1 MHLACL
7 ADSPAFFAK
16 RPGAGSWGTGEYSTN
31 ANPKHA
37 EFIVD
42 SPLEWYADGPIDD
55 VMAEWDDECALG
67 LGGVGWGGDLGEGLG
82 GEDGDWAEGADAAL
96 EDWAD
101 AVYEA
106 DMGCM

>member
-1 MHLACL
+1 MPRSRISDPLLTAASVRDAV
-7 ADSPAFFAK
+7 AD
-16 RPGAGSWGTGEYSTN
+16 

-82 GEDGDWAEGADAAL
+82 GEDGDWAEGADAVL